1 MIWTPTGPPVG
12 SSDLLAFEAQ
22 RADAYYDQ
30 ARELVPLVDPVGRPV
45 LLTIMGIYRALL
57 DEIARR
63 DYNVLNTRVTVPAWR
78 KAAIALRALPQRF
91 LRRPIVQTPT
101 PVP

>member
-1 MIWTPTGPPVG
+1 MICWPFRLNAR
-12 SSDLLAFEAQ
+12 D
-22 RADAYYDQ
+22 RYYEQ

-45 LLTIMGIYRALL
+45 LLTIVGIYRALL

-63 DYNVLNTRVTVPAWR
+63 DYNVLNTRVAVPTWR

-91 LRRPIVQTPT
+91 LRQPIVQSPT
-101 PVP
+101 LVP